1 MNKVIITGPG
11 NSGSGAILD
20 FLNARNDTFDPF
32 NTEEFRLVN
41 DPGGISSLE
50 HGFYDNF
57 GINNSADVYSK
68 FNKFCEKLIGFK
80 NRNNENVYPENFEKI
95 FIKFSKDILDIS
107 YNGLP
112 RFQRFNL
119 SLNEKIK
126 FYILRIIFKKN
137 LEDINMFKMVIPVE
151 KINFIQLANKFIDE
165 IISSSKNYS
174 ENKIAII
181 DQALNIF
188 DVNNQIKYFTDAKCI
203 LTIRDPI
210 GTFYTISELKKNNIA
225 LAYQGLNVEKF
236 VIWYAHIYKKI
247 ESINFDQKKV
257 LVVKFEDFCLKHDEV
272 SKEIFNFL
280 NIKNLNSNFNIAN
293 SLKNVEKIE
302 EKINKKDLE
311 YIKLHLNDFIKK
323 Y

>member
-1 MNKVIITGPG
+1 VNKVIIAGPG

-20 FLNARNDTFDPF
+20 FLKSRDDTFDPF

-50 HGFYDNF
+50 ENLYNNF
-57 GINNSADVYSK
+57 GINNSADSYAK
-68 FNKFCEKLIGFK
+68 FKKFCEKLINFK
-80 NRNNENVYPENFEKI
+80 NRNNENVYPKNFENI
-95 FIKFSKDILDIS
+95 FAKFSRDIINIS

-119 SLNEKIK
+119 SFSEKLK

-137 LEDINMFKMVIPVE
+137 LEDINIFKMIIPVE
-151 KINFIQLANKFIDE
+151 KDKFIRLANTFIDE
-165 IISSSKNYS
+165 IISSSKNFS
-174 ENKIAII
+174 KNKIALI
-181 DQALNIF
+181 DQGLNIF
-188 DVNNQIKYFTDAKCI
+188 DANNQIKYFTGSKCI

-210 GTFYTISELKKNNIA
+210 GTFYTISKLKKNNVA

-247 ESINFDQKKV
+247 KSINFDQKKV
-257 LVVKFEDFCLKHDEV
+257 LVVKFEDFCLKHDEI
-272 SKEIFNFL
+272 SKKILNFVNL
-280 NIKNLNSNFNIAN
+280 NNENSNFDITN

-302 EKINKKDLE
+302 EKIDKKDLE
-311 YIKLHLNDFIKK
+311 YIKLHLKNFISE

>member
-20 FLNARNDTFDPF
+20 FLKSRDDTFDPF

-50 HGFYDNF
+50 ESFYNNF
-57 GINNSADVYSK
+57 GINNIADGYAK
-68 FNKFCEKLIGFK
+68 FNKFCENLIVFK

-95 FIKFSKDILDIS
+95 FIKFCKDIINIS

-119 SLNEKIK
+119 TLSEKIK
-126 FYILRIIFKKN
+126 FYVLRVIFKKN
-137 LEDINMFKMVIPVE
+137 LEDINIFKMIIPIE
-151 KINFIQLANKFIDE
+151 KDKFIRLANNFIDE
-165 IISSSKNYS
+165 IISSSKNFS

-181 DQALNIF
+181 DQGLNIF
-188 DVNNQIKYFTDAKCI
+188 DANNQIKYFTNSKCI

-210 GTFYTISELKKNNIA
+210 GTFYTISKLKKKNIA

-236 VIWYAHIYKKI
+236 VIWYAYIYRKI
-247 ESINFDQKKV
+247 KSINFDQKKV
-257 LVVKFEDFCLKHDEV
+257 LVVKFEDFCLKHN
-272 SKEIFNFL
+272 EISRKILNFVNL
-280 NIKNLNSNFNIAN
+280 KNENSNFDITN

-311 YIKLHLNDFIKK
+311 YIKLHLKDFIIK